1 MPLLRPFGLGLALTL
16 AAGAAGAQQQSP
28 LTFGF
33 GGSVMVPVGDARE
46 GGGLGDAGPS
56 LSPGWQGMGLFQIR
70 PFGNTLGFQL
80 DGTYQRVGAAAMS
93 FAGRQQFNGTANLVY
108 EFGHTRTTKV
118 VPYVIGGAGVY
129 SFRGHYDSSAT
140 RFGLNAGAGL
150 NLNFGPGSVFL
161 ESRFHNVFGAGLNAD
176 GTSASAQMIPITAGF
191 KFTGP

>member
-1 MPLLRPFGLGLALTL
+1 MRLLRPLAVSIALLL
-16 AAGAAGAQQQSP
+16 AAGLAGAQQQSP

-46 GGGLGDAGPS
+46 SGFPDLGSPS
-56 LSPGWQGMGLFQIR
+56 LSPGWQGLGLFQIR

-80 DGTYQRVGAAAMS
+80 DGTYQAVGMSASS
-93 FAGRQQFNGTANLVY
+93 FAGRQQFNSTANVVY
-108 EFGHTRTTKV
+108 EFGRTRTNRV

-129 SFRGHYDSSAT
+129 SFRGHYDSSST

-150 NLNFGPGSVFL
+150 NLNFGLGLLFL
-161 ESRFHNVFGAGLNAD
+161 ESRFHNVFRAGLSSD
-176 GTSASAQMIPITAGF
+176 GSTASAQLIPITAGF

>member
-1 MPLLRPFGLGLALTL
+1 MPLSRPSVLALAFTL
-16 AAGAAGAQQQSP
+16 VAGAVGAQQQSP
-28 LTFGF
+28 FTFGF

-46 GGGLGDAGPS
+46 GGLGDMGPS

-80 DGTYQRVGAAAMS
+80 DGTYQRVGGGAMS
-93 FAGRQQFNGTANLVY
+93 FAGRQEFNSTANVVY

-118 VPYVIGGAGVY
+118 VPYIIGGAGVY
-129 SFRGHYDSSAT
+129 SFRGHFDSSST

-150 NLNFGPGSVFL
+150 NLNFGPGSLFL
-161 ESRFHNVFGAGLNAD
+161 ESRFHNVFGAGFNAD
-176 GTSASAQMIPITAGF
+176 GSSTSAQLIPITAGF

>member
-1 MPLLRPFGLGLALTL
+1 MRLLRPCAVSIALLL
-16 AAGAAGAQQQSP
+16 AAGLAAAQQQSP

-33 GGSVMVPVGDARE
+33 GGSVTMPLGDARE
-46 GGGLGDAGPS
+46 AGFADLGPS

-80 DGTYQRVGAAAMS
+80 DGTYQPSALGS
-93 FAGRQQFNGTANLVY
+93 NSIAGRQQFNGTANVVY
-108 EFGHTRTTKV
+108 EFGHTRTTRV

-129 SFRGHYDSSAT
+129 SFRGHFDSSST

-150 NLNFGPGSVFL
+150 NLNFGPGLLFL
-161 ESRFHNVFGAGLNAD
+161 ESRFHNVFRAGLGSD
-176 GTSASAQMIPITAGF
+176 GSTGSAQLIPITAGF

>member
-1 MPLLRPFGLGLALTL
+1 MRLLRPCAVSTALLL
-16 AAGAAGAQQQSP
+16 AAGLAGAQQQSP

-33 GGSVMVPVGDARE
+33 GGSVTVPLGEARE
-46 GGGLGDAGPS
+46 SGFADLGPS

-80 DGTYQRVGAAAMS
+80 DGTYQPVGVGANS
-93 FAGRQQFNGTANLVY
+93 FAGRQQFNSTANVVY
-108 EFGHTRTTKV
+108 EFGHTRTNRV

-129 SFRGHYDSSAT
+129 RFGGHFDSSST

-150 NLNFGPGSVFL
+150 NLNFGPGLLFL
-161 ESRFHNVFGAGLNAD
+161 ESRFHNVFRAGLGSD
-176 GTSASAQMIPITAGF
+176 GSTASAQLIPITAGF

>member
-1 MPLLRPFGLGLALTL
+1 MPFLRPSVLALAFTL
-16 AAGAAGAQQQSP
+16 VAGTAGAQQQSP
-28 LTFGF
+28 FTFGF

-46 GGGLGDAGPS
+46 GGLGDVGPS

-93 FAGRQQFNGTANLVY
+93 FAGRQQFNGTANVVY

-129 SFRGHYDSSAT
+129 SFRGHFDSSST

-150 NLNFGPGSVFL
+150 NLNFGPGTLFL
-161 ESRFHNVFGAGLNAD
+161 ESRFHNVFGAGFNAD
-176 GTSASAQMIPITAGF
+176 GSSASAQLIPITAGF

>member
-1 MPLLRPFGLGLALTL
+1 MPFSRPSVLVLAFTL
-16 AAGAAGAQQQSP
+16 VAGTAGAQQQSP
-28 LTFGF
+28 FTFGF

-46 GGGLGDAGPS
+46 GGLGDVGPS

-93 FAGRQQFNGTANLVY
+93 FAGRQQFNGTANVVY

-129 SFRGHYDSSAT
+129 SFRGHFDSSST

-150 NLNFGPGSVFL
+150 NLNFGPGTLFL
-161 ESRFHNVFGAGLNAD
+161 ESRFHNVFGAGFNAD
-176 GTSASAQMIPITAGF
+176 GSSASAQLIPITAGF

>member
-1 MPLLRPFGLGLALTL
+1 MLSRSSVLALAFTL
-16 AAGAAGAQQQSP
+16 VAGAAGAQQQSP
-28 LTFGF
+28 FTFGF

-46 GGGLGDAGPS
+46 GGLGDMGPS

-93 FAGRQQFNGTANLVY
+93 FAGRQQFNSTANVVY

-118 VPYVIGGAGVY
+118 VPYIIGGAGVY
-129 SFRGHYDSSAT
+129 SFRGHFDSSST

-150 NLNFGPGSVFL
+150 NLNFGPGSLFL
-161 ESRFHNVFGAGLNAD
+161 ESRFHNVFGAGFNAD
-176 GTSASAQMIPITAGF
+176 GSSTSAQLIPITAGF

>member
-1 MPLLRPFGLGLALTL
+1 MPFSRLSVLALAFTL
-16 AAGAAGAQQQSP
+16 VAGTAGAQQQSP
-28 LTFGF
+28 FTFGF

-46 GGGLGDAGPS
+46 GGLGDVGPS

-93 FAGRQQFNGTANLVY
+93 FAGRQQFNGTANVVY

-129 SFRGHYDSSAT
+129 SFRGHFDSSST

-150 NLNFGPGSVFL
+150 NLNFGPGTLFL
-161 ESRFHNVFGAGLNAD
+161 ESRFHNVFGAGFNAD
-176 GTSASAQMIPITAGF
+176 GSSASAQLIPITAGF

>member
-1 MPLLRPFGLGLALTL
+1 MPLSRPSVLALAFTL
-16 AAGAAGAQQQSP
+16 VAGAAGAQQQSP
-28 LTFGF
+28 FTFGF

-46 GGGLGDAGPS
+46 GGLGDMGPS

-80 DGTYQRVGAAAMS
+80 DGTYQRVGGAAMS
-93 FAGRQQFNGTANLVY
+93 FAGRQQFNGTANVVY

-118 VPYVIGGAGVY
+118 VPYIIGGAGVY
-129 SFRGHYDSSAT
+129 SFRGHFDSSST

-150 NLNFGPGSVFL
+150 NLNFGPGSLFL
-161 ESRFHNVFGAGLNAD
+161 ESRFHNVFGAGFNAD
-176 GTSASAQMIPITAGF
+176 GSSTSAQLIPITAGF

>member
-1 MPLLRPFGLGLALTL
+1 MRLQRPLALSIAL
-16 AAGAAGAQQQSP
+16 LLGAGLVRAQQQSP

-33 GGSVMVPVGDARE
+33 GGSVTVPVGDARMS
-46 GGGLGDAGPS
+46 GVGDIGPS

-80 DGTYQRVGAAAMS
+80 DGTYQRVAMGAAG
-93 FAGRQQFNGTANLVY
+93 FAGRQQFNGTANVVY
-108 EFGHTRTTKV
+108 EFGRTRTTRV

-129 SFRGHYDSSAT
+129 SFRGHFDSSST

-150 NLNFGPGSVFL
+150 NLNFGPGLLFL
-161 ESRFHNVFGAGLNAD
+161 ESRFHNVFGAGFGAD
-176 GTSASAQMIPITAGF
+176 GSAASAQLIPITAGF

>member
-1 MPLLRPFGLGLALTL
+1 MRLLRRFGLGVALTL

-28 LTFGF
+28 FTFGF

-46 GGGLGDAGPS
+46 GGGLGEAGPS

-80 DGTYQRVGAAAMS
+80 DGTYQRVGASALS

-129 SFRGHYDSSAT
+129 SFRGHFDSSAT

-176 GTSASAQMIPITAGF
+176 GSSASAQMIPITAGF